1 MTVQKPEEILENT
14 TDHEL
19 TRLMRSIPRLTL
31 PSKNI
36 DLWNTAV
43 SLDAVGIPVPYF
55 IPDIWNQPTQVQPA
69 IPISGGEVRANGQS
83 REKYAFNL
91 RKLAKNSGVYALSS
105 LASPL
110 VALVLAPFLTRNLSH
125 SDYGALAV
133 ISTAITLLAGLTQ
146 MGLGSAFFRSYNY
159 DYALVEDRRKV
170 LSTVILLLVSTS
182 FLTAVATIM
191 GAPLLAT
198 LLFRDISFAQVIRVA
213 GVVVFLQNL
222 TVPGFSWLRAENKPF
237 FFSVL
242 SLANLLVALTTTLFF
257 IGTLHLALLG
267 SLLATGTGYLVVVM
281 CILPY
286 IVFKAGVRFRWTMAK
301 ELLSFG
307 LPNVS
312 TFVSVWVLQLSD
324 RYLLSILGSLAQAA
338 GYSLA
343 YNLGGVLGVVVL
355 SPFTLAWPSAMFSI
369 AKRSDSASVFRVVF
383 RWFSFVLLFAAY
395 MLSLVS
401 TSILRL
407 FFPPAYQ
414 ASAPIIPVI
423 AMSIMF
429 YGIYNIFMTGVSIT
443 RKTWFAVLLTSSAA
457 IINVIANLILI
468 PIYGAMGAAVSTLM
482 AYFVLTVIAYIVNQ
496 RIYPIPYEVARFVL
510 ALILGIALYVVTD
523 MVVRGKNLYL
533 TWMIYI
539 IVLFFY
545 GGCLALLGRF
555 PSQILQKI
563 YRC

>member
-1 MTVQKPEEILENT
+1 MTIQKPEEILENT

-19 TRLMRSIPRLTL
+19 TRLMKSIPRLTL

-36 DLWNTAV
+36 DLWNTVV
-43 SLDAVGIPVPYF
+43 SLDAVEIPVPHF
-55 IPDIWNQPTQVQPA
+55 IPDVWNQPTQVQPA
-69 IPISGGEVRANGQS
+69 MPIAEGKVSADRQ
-83 REKYAFNL
+83 RENYASNL
-91 RKLAKNSGVYALSS
+91 GTLVKNSGVYALSS

-110 VALVLAPFLTRNLSH
+110 VALVLAPFLTHNLSH
-125 SDYGALAV
+125 ADYGALAL
-133 ISTAITLLAGLTQ
+133 ISTTITLLAGLAQ
-146 MGLGSAFFRSYNY
+146 LGLGSAFFRSYNY
-159 DYALVEDRRKV
+159 DYTLVEDRRRV
-170 LSTVILLLVSTS
+170 LSTLVLLLISIS
-182 FLTAVATIM
+182 FLTSVATIM
-191 GAPLLAT
+191 AAPLLAT
-198 LLFRDISFAQVIRVA
+198 LLFRDTNFVQVIRLA
-213 GVVVFLQNL
+213 GVIVFLQNL

-257 IGTLHLALLG
+257 IGVLHLALLG
-267 SLLATGTGYLVVVM
+267 SLLATGMGYLVVVI

-286 IVFKAGVRFRWTMAK
+286 IVFKAGVRFRWPMAK

-324 RYLLSILGSLAQAA
+324 RYLLSILGSLAQVA

-369 AKRSDSASVFRVVF
+369 AKRNDSASVFRLVF

-395 MLSLVS
+395 GLSLVS

-407 FFPPAYQ
+407 FFPPTYQ
-414 ASAPIIPVI
+414 ASAPIIPII

-443 RKTWFAVLLTSSAA
+443 RKTWLAVLLTSSAA
-457 IINVIANLILI
+457 VINVIANLILI
-468 PIYGAMGAAVSTLM
+468 PMYGAMGAAVSTLI
-482 AYFVLTVIAYIVNQ
+482 AYFVLTILAYIVNQ
-496 RIYPIPYEVARFVL
+496 RIYPVPYEVARFVL
-510 ALILGIALYVVTD
+510 ALFIGIALYTVTD
-523 MVVRGKNLYL
+523 MVVRDKNLYL
-533 TWMIYI
+533 TWAIYI

-545 GGCLALLGRF
+545 AGSLALLGWL
-555 PSQILQKI
+555 PSRIQKKI
-563 YRC
+563 CRH